1 MKKKESKNQLLF
13 NSLLDEVDKKSLLQ
27 KKEECLDKEGKNQSY
42 EGKNLLLEQQEK
54 LKEKRK
60 QLIKERYTTYCI
72 EWILGLHLKTRLTS
86 NFVPHMD
93 KILPLH
99 SATIRGENHNFL
111 SALVSFKDYQGA
123 YLYLNHPTIQ
133 KMLFS
138 EKAPALLNMNQL
150 KKDLKEALTEPQP
163 FQNKDFASLW
173 GMLKQVYG
181 APKLAQMV
189 LFDTDEKAP
198 LDTKTKA
205 CFSKNGVRQTALS
218 FLISK
223 GALLESLDYM
233 RSLPPETTLAEVSAL
248 VSDPIAS
255 QELKRIA
262 SKKHFKNKEEVFFLN
277 TLEKSLPTDSF
288 LKLMHK
294 TQGPIGYQETF
305 FNQETDKKL
314 VSYLQKNENAHK
326 R

>member
-1 MKKKESKNQLLF
+1 MKKKEIKNQLLF
-13 NSLLDEVDKKSLLQ
+13 NSLLEEVDKKRHAF
-27 KKEECLDKEGKNQSY
+27 KKEDVNLPHEE
-42 EGKNLLLEQQEK
+42 KNLLLEQQEK

-86 NFVPHMD
+86 KFLPHID

-99 SATIRGENHNFL
+99 STTVRGENHNFL
-111 SALVSFKDYQGA
+111 SALVAFKDYQWA

-138 EKAPALLNMNQL
+138 EKAPALLNMKQM
-150 KKDLKEALTEPQP
+150 KKDLKEALMQPQP
-163 FQNKDFASLW
+163 FQNKDLASLW
-173 GMLKQVYG
+173 GILKQIYG

-189 LFDTDEKAP
+189 LFDADEKAP

-233 RSLPPETTLAEVSAL
+233 RSLPSETTLAEVSAL
-248 VSDPIAS
+248 VSDPVAS

-277 TLEKSLPTDSF
+277 TLEKSLPTDLF
-288 LKLMHK
+288 LNLMHK
-294 TQGPIGYQETF
+294 YQGPIGYKDTF
-305 FNQETDKKL
+305 FNQETEKQL
-314 VSYLQKNENAHK
+314 VAYLQKNDKTLK